1 MKLSQSE
8 IVLQHLQSNGSL
20 GWIEASQKYGVTR
33 LCNCILALKKKGHN
47 ITSKIIMTELF
58 GEPIEEVVYCL
69 EEEKL

>member
-33 LCNCILALKKKGHN
+33 LCNCILALKKKGYN

-58 GEPIEEVVYCL
+58 GEPIEEVVYFL